1 MPDAARSIRR
11 CHAASTD
18 HHLFHPSP
26 KHHPAMP
33 DTVTTNGKLS
43 RRERER
49 LMRRHEIMEA
59 AQAVFAEKGYT
70 HATLDEIA
78 QRAEYGKGTLYNYFE
93 GGKEDILFAIFD
105 GIYDDLCALLQDAF
119 SSEKVVGRS
128 FRDAFHDLV
137 IAWIAFF
144 AERQDW
150 FMILMKEAHRMI
162 FDDDPGK
169 ASYFQMHAER
179 VIYALSPAL
188 EAAMQAGELRP
199 LPATSVAHM
208 ILGNLK
214 GIQMHMCLQT
224 CNDTQTN
231 AALVSAEAA
240 ADFLT
245 TMLCDGLVAP
255 PPAYLASDSTPI
267 T

>member
-1 MPDAARSIRR
+1 MNVDTP
-11 CHAASTD
+11 HPF
-18 HHLFHPSP
+18 HLSP
-26 KHHPAMP
+26 KQQPTMP
-33 DTVTTNGKLS
+33 GTVPTNGKLS

-49 LMRRHEIMEA
+49 LMRRREIMEA

-105 GIYDDLCALLQDAF
+105 GIYDDLCQLLQDAL
-119 SSEKVVGRS
+119 SSEKVAGRS
-128 FRDAFHDLV
+128 FREAFHDLV
-137 IAWIAFF
+137 IAWIDFF
-144 AERQDW
+144 VERQEW
-150 FMILMKEAHRMI
+150 FMILVKEAYRMV

-179 VIYALSPAL
+179 IVHALCPAL
-188 EAAMQAGELRP
+188 EAAMQTGELRP
-199 LPATSVAHM
+199 LPAPSVAHM

-214 GIQMHMCLQT
+214 GIQMHMCLHT
-224 CNDTQTN
+224 CNEAQGPPV
-231 AALVSAEAA
+231 LHSAEAA

-255 PPAYLASDSTPI
+255 SPPYLASDSTPTI
-267 T
+267 QHQP